1 MKHDTSSR
9 RIVERDSN
17 QALDPRERLRRVTRT
32 RNAILRDLGGNPSRA
47 EAILAGFAATLAV
60 WLETKAPEFVLS
72 NQRDLAREVCQVG
85 GTLNRALATLGI
97 KRVPKDVTTLE
108 AYLKEKNHEGE
119 D

>member
-1 MKHDTSSR
+1 MRHDTSSR

-17 QALDPRERLRRVTRT
+17 QVIDARERLRRVQRT
-32 RNAILRDLGGNPSRA
+32 RNAILRDLGANCSKA
-47 EAILAGFAATLAV
+47 ETILAGFAAALAV

-72 NQRDLAREVCQVG
+72 NERDLAREVCQVG

-97 KRVPKDVTTLE
+97 KRVPKDVMTLE
-108 AYLKEKNHEGE
+108 AYLKEKNHAPE